1 MDVFTI
7 IQRSMQQ
14 EDITIRNENVLNNW
28 ASEYTK
34 QKLAKLKRKIRET
47 NKAGDRSL
55 AVGVVNNSIFNVII
69 TLELSQD
76 SIFVMT
82 DKL

>member
-1 MDVFTI
+1 MDIFTI

-47 NKAGDRSL
+47 NKAGDL
-55 AVGVVNNSIFNVII
+55 NVF
-69 TLELSQD
+69 L
-76 SIFVMT
+76 VT
-82 DKL
+82 DRESVRM